1 MQAHSLGTTETRIKT
16 VKKITIVNSA
26 TASDLVGMGIL
37 QTTEARKS
45 VKTGWL
51 TVAQFLTL
59 QGLSATHGE
68 RILLG
73 LELNKLARIRGVKL
87 PEKRPG
93 YPCAYPVSLLSLAV
107 NSGKA

>member
-1 MQAHSLGTTETRIKT
+1 M
-16 VKKITIVNSA
+16 KKLTIVNSA

-51 TVAQFLTL
+51 TVAQWLTL

-73 LELNKLARIRGVKL
+73 LELNKIAKLRGVKL
-87 PEKRPG
+87 PEPRPG
-93 YPCAYPVSLLSLAV
+93 FPCAYPVSLLSVLSSV
-107 NSGKA
+107 KA

>member
-1 MQAHSLGTTETRIKT
+1 M
-16 VKKITIVNSA
+16 KKITIVNSA

-68 RILLG
+68 RVLLG
-73 LELNKLARIRGVKL
+73 LELNKLAKIRGVKL
-87 PEKRPG
+87 PEPRPG
-93 YPCAYPVSLLSLAV
+93 FPCAYPVSLLSVVTSL
-107 NSGKA
+107 GKA

>member
-1 MQAHSLGTTETRIKT
+1 M
-16 VKKITIVNSA
+16 KKITIVNSA

-93 YPCAYPVSLLSLAV
+93 YPCAYPVSLLSTV
-107 NSGKA
+107 TNSGKA

>member
-1 MQAHSLGTTETRIKT
+1 M
-16 VKKITIVNSA
+16 KKITIINSA

-59 QGLSATHGE
+59 QGVSASHGE
-68 RILLG
+68 RVLLG

-87 PEKRPG
+87 PETRPG
-93 YPCAYPVSLLSLAV
+93 FPCAYPVSLLSLAI
-107 NSGKA
+107 NSDKV

>member
-1 MQAHSLGTTETRIKT
+1 M
-16 VKKITIVNSA
+16 KKITIVNSA

-51 TVAQFLTL
+51 TVSQFLKL

-87 PEKRPG
+87 PEQRPG
-93 YPCAYPVSLLSLAV
+93 FPCAYPVSLLSAV
-107 NSGKA
+107 TNSGKA

>member
-1 MQAHSLGTTETRIKT
+1 M
-16 VKKITIVNSA
+16 KKITIVNSA

-59 QGLSATHGE
+59 QGVSASQGD

-93 YPCAYPVSLLSLAV
+93 YPCAYPVSLLSTV
-107 NSGKA
+107 TNSGKA

>member
-1 MQAHSLGTTETRIKT
+1 M
-16 VKKITIVNSA
+16 KKITIVNSA

-68 RILLG
+68 RVLLG

-87 PEKRPG
+87 PEPRPG
-93 YPCAYPVSLLSLAV
+93 YPCAYPVSLLSTV
-107 NSGKA
+107 TNSGKA

>member
-1 MQAHSLGTTETRIKT
+1 M
-16 VKKITIVNSA
+16 KKITIVNSA

-73 LELNKLARIRGVKL
+73 LELNKIARIRGVKL
-87 PEKRPG
+87 PEPRPG
-93 YPCAYPVSLLSLAV
+93 FPCAYPVSLLSLAI
-107 NSGKA
+107 NSDKA

>member
-1 MQAHSLGTTETRIKT
+1 M
-16 VKKITIVNSA
+16 KKITIVNSA

-37 QTTEARKS
+37 QTTEPRKS

-87 PEKRPG
+87 PEPRPG
-93 YPCAYPVSLLSLAV
+93 FPCAYPVSLLSTV
-107 NSGKA
+107 TNSGKA